1 MKLRCLLLLIA
12 LSLSVWGASAIV
24 EPLAARDYDVS
35 GGCYYEV
42 MVKAQIR
49 DVDKTNL
56 QAVATCY
63 FTYSSCGRRVRAD
76 GGLITG
82 FVPADPYT
90 GYEYLFSDRATFVGN
105 VGTWIFQ
112 VMAPSCA
119 DRLHLEITGWKNLSA
134 VEVNNVAFRRM
145 RRLPVTVLNSL
156 SSDSFQP
163 WRFLYRQRWTI
174 LRKKCYLCEKQRRN
188 EFAKGNLDRLASGNS
203 LFPCHAHSQYRA
215 FLPRG

>member
-145 RRLPVTVLNSL
+145 RRLPVTVLKGCPVKRRFKVNGQDNMLVCSGAISGGCRIAKYIPVIKHFMHEEGHVASPRQPQ
-156 SSDSFQP
+156 SS
-163 WRFLYRQRWTI
+163 
-174 LRKKCYLCEKQRRN
+174 YL
-188 EFAKGNLDRLASGNS
+188 AVA
-203 LFPCHAHSQYRA
+203 
-215 FLPRG
+215 